1 MVKEDR
7 SDWVAV
13 APEFAPTAEKI
24 KAAQTA
30 YSFFQRDV
38 TPEVRD
44 EMIAQGGF
52 EIGKLSRAC
61 RDKWNVL
68 DPGRKEDYDELAR
81 DDQARFA
88 RESHAADVA
97 AIERREKLLRER
109 DQVMLDNEGGGIRS
123 TRGGLKKKKRKKERK
138 EKRKQKVGGDDESS
152 DSSDEDD
159 DSSSESDD
167 SGSPKKLKKKK
178 TKAAPRQPTQKQIEH
193 RGKMKRD
200 KQEKEDNINEKH
212 DDLRKEKSAQAK
224 RRLEFLLKQS
234 NIFSHF
240 GQAKEDQAK
249 YGIKSTEPASA
260 RPEGASLSRRDST
273 EDDKREQEL
282 DEADEHQATFLTAQ
296 PTTIAH
302 GKMRQYQLEGLNWMI
317 GLQEN
322 GVNGILADEVCMR
335 YFAEF
340 LKRWWTYPNGVS
352 LIRRWA
358 SERRSNLFLF
368 WCTCWS
374 IKIALD
380 RT

>member
-1 MVKEDR
+1 MPKEDR

-13 APEFAPTAEKI
+13 APEFAPVAEKI

-38 TPEVRD
+38 TPEVKD

-68 DPGRKEDYDELAR
+68 DPERKQFYDELAR

-88 RESHAADVA
+88 KESHAADVA
-97 AIERREKLLRER
+97 AIERREKILRER
-109 DQVMLDNEGGGIRS
+109 DQVMLDDEGGGIRS
-123 TRGGLKKKKRKKERK
+123 TRGGFKKKQNKKERK
-138 EKRKQKVGGDDESS
+138 EKRKQKGKKNLGNDEKDFVEDDDGSS
-152 DSSDEDD
+152 DSFQDDD

-167 SGSPKKLKKKK
+167 SDDSGRPKKPKKKK

-193 RGKMKRD
+193 RGKIKRD

-212 DDLRKEKSAQAK
+212 EDLRKEKSAQAK

-240 GQAKEDQAK
+240 GQVKEDQAK
-249 YGIKSTEPASA
+249 YGIKSTEPLSA

-273 EDDKREQEL
+273 EDGKQDQEL

-302 GKMRQYQLEGLNWMI
+302 GKMRPYQLEGLNWMI

-322 GVNGILADEVCMR
+322 GVNGILADEVCM
-335 YFAEF
+335 
-340 LKRWWTYPNGVS
+340 
-352 LIRRWA
+352 
-358 SERRSNLFLF
+358 
-368 WCTCWS
+368 
-374 IKIALD
+374 
-380 RT
+380 

>member
-1 MVKEDR
+1 M
-7 SDWVAV
+7 AV
-13 APEFAPTAEKI
+13 APEFAPAAEKI
-24 KAAQTA
+24 KPAQTA
-30 YSFFQRDV
+30 YSYFQRDV
-38 TPEVRD
+38 TPEVKA
-44 EMIAQGGF
+44 EMIAHGGF

-61 RDKWNVL
+61 RDKWL
-68 DPGRKEDYDELAR
+68 AIDPERKENYEELAR

-97 AIERREKLLRER
+97 AIERRENIARER
-109 DQVMLDNEGGGIRS
+109 DQVMLDDEGGGIRS
-123 TRGGLKKKKRKKERK
+123 TRGGLKKKKKKKERK
-138 EKRKQKVGGDDESS
+138 EKRKEKGRKKNLDNDEKDFVEGDDESS
-152 DSSDEDD
+152 DSYEEDD
-159 DSSSESDD
+159 ESSSESDD
-167 SGSPKKLKKKK
+167 SDDSGRPKKPKKKK

-193 RGKMKRD
+193 RGKIKRD

-240 GQAKEDQAK
+240 GQVKEDKAK
-249 YGIKSTEPASA
+249 YGIKSTEPASASA

-273 EDDKREQEL
+273 QDDKQEQEL

-322 GVNGILADEVCMR
+322 GLNGILADEVCIGI
-335 YFAEF
+335 
-340 LKRWWTYPNGVS
+340 L
-352 LIRRWA
+352 L
-358 SERRSNLFLF
+358 
-368 WCTCWS
+368 
-374 IKIALD
+374 
-380 RT
+380 

>member
-13 APEFAPTAEKI
+13 APEFAPAAEKI
-24 KAAQTA
+24 KPAQTA

-38 TPEVRD
+38 TPEVKA

-61 RDKWNVL
+61 RDKWHAINQE
-68 DPGRKEDYDELAR
+68 RKGNYEELAR

-97 AIERREKLLRER
+97 AIERREKILRER
-109 DQVMLDNEGGGIRS
+109 DQVMLDDEGGGIRS
-123 TRGGLKKKKRKKERK
+123 TRGGIKKKQKKKERK
-138 EKRKQKVGGDDESS
+138 EKRKEKGRKKNLDNGEKDFVEGDDESS
-152 DSSDEDD
+152 DSYEEDD
-159 DSSSESDD
+159 ESSSESDD
-167 SGSPKKLKKKK
+167 SDDSGRPKKPKKKK

-193 RGKMKRD
+193 RGKIKRD

-224 RRLEFLLKQS
+224 KRLEFLLKQS

-240 GQAKEDQAK
+240 GQVKEDQAK

-260 RPEGASLSRRDST
+260 RHEGASLSRRDST
-273 EDDKREQEL
+273 EDDKQEQEL

-340 LKRWWTYPNGVS
+340 FQSLVGVS
-352 LIRRWA
+352 
-358 SERRSNLFLF
+358 
-368 WCTCWS
+368 
-374 IKIALD
+374 
-380 RT
+380 